1 MLEERRQWVADYRE
15 DGASK
20 PVNIRV
26 IGIGGAGGNA
36 VTRMMENEIT
46 GVELISINTDAQALS
61 LSKAMKKL
69 QIGVRL
75 TNGRGAGGNPQI
87 GRQAAE
93 EDRQQIASLLEN
105 AEMVF
110 LAAGMGGGTGTGA
123 TPVVAQI
130 AREKNILTVAV
141 VTKPFTFEGKRRME
155 IALQGIN
162 ELRNVVDALIVIP
175 NQRLF
180 EVSDRRMT
188 MRDAFKLADEV
199 LAQAVQ
205 GVTDLVV
212 RPGVINID
220 FSDIRAA
227 LENAGTV
234 LMGVGYGHGEN
245 RVVEAAQQ
253 AISNPLLEASI
264 TGARNVVFGVF
275 APSDLLVD
283 EVKQAADIITN
294 AVNASDANVS
304 WGLFYDDDLK
314 DQVKIILIASGF
326 GEPRPSTT
334 AVRLPWERREISREA
349 QPSQPSPA
357 AKQTPAEKEDELD
370 EETLNIPSFLRR
382 SQR

>member
-1 MLEERRQWVADYRE
+1 MLEERRHWVADYRE

-20 PVNIRV
+20 PVDIRV

-36 VTRMMENEIT
+36 INRMVENEIT
-46 GVELISINTDAQALS
+46 GVGLIAINTDAQALGF
-61 LSKAMKKL
+61 SKAMKKL

-93 EDRQQIASLLEN
+93 EDRQQIVSLLEN

-130 AREKNILTVAV
+130 AREKNILTVAF
-141 VTKPFTFEGKRRME
+141 VTKPFTFEGKRKME

-180 EVSDRRMT
+180 ELSDRRTT
-188 MRDAFKLADEV
+188 MADAFKMADEV
-199 LAQAVQ
+199 LTQAVQ
-205 GVTDLVV
+205 GITDLVV
-212 RPGVINID
+212 HPGRVNID
-220 FSDIRAA
+220 FADVRAV
-227 LENAGTV
+227 LENAGMV
-234 LMGVGYGHGEN
+234 HMGFGCGHGEN

-253 AISNPLLEASI
+253 AISSPLTEASI
-264 TGARNVVFGVF
+264 TGAKKVLFAIF
-275 APSDLLVD
+275 APTDLLA
-283 EVKQAADIITN
+283 EEFKQASDIITN
-294 AVNASDANVS
+294 AVNATDAYVK
-304 WGLFYDDDLK
+304 WGLVYDENLK
-314 DQVKIILIASGF
+314 EQVRITLIATGF
-326 GEPRPSTT
+326 GEAHPTPTPT
-334 AVRLPWERREISREA
+334 RLPWERKEIGREA
-349 QPSQPSPA
+349 RPSQPTPTV
-357 AKQTPAEKEDELD
+357 KQETAEEELD

-382 SQR
+382 SQRS